1 MSEKKLAKVF
11 YSDLWGLRKDKYKCL
26 FENDVQ
32 TTKWQEIEP
41 VSPYHFFVPK
51 DFALQAEYERVWKV
65 TEIFKSFQ
73 IGLMTGQDEFFI
85 DSNPQALK
93 ARILAIFNKN
103 LNDETLKNLYNLKS
117 QAGEKT
123 IKARNSTI
131 FKQELICLYCYRPFD
146 IRYVYAEN
154 KFLWR
159 SVEELKKH
167 FIFNNI
173 ALVTTRIL
181 AKLPFNH
188 VFVSQY
194 PGDNTLIS
202 SQTKERNYFFPLY
215 LYPHEPHVGAD
226 YNLPLRGEEPLKTE
240 RLSNFTP
247 EFLQA
252 FSSNIGIHVGAGLVL
267 AQQEKATTRVAPT
280 PEEIFY
286 YIYAVL
292 YSPTYRKRYEEFLKI
307 DFPRIS
313 LPSNYDVFRELSDF
327 GKEIVE
333 LHLLKHPSLENT
345 EVGFPKS
352 GSNKVEKV
360 GYAEE
365 GQKVFINK
373 EQYFDGISKVVWEYQ
388 IGAYQVMEKYLKDR
402 KGRKLSLEEIN
413 HYMKVAKAIRLTIE
427 LQTKIDIIFK
437 NSQGC

>member
-51 DFALQAEYERVWKV
+51 DFALQAEYERFWKV

-188 VFVSQY
+188 VFVSRY

-215 LYPHEPHVGAD
+215 LYPDEPVGVIHE
-226 YNLPLRGEEPLKTE
+226 LPLQDKSKSTRNP
-240 RLSNFTP
+240 NFTS

-252 FSSNIGIHVGAGLVL
+252 IKVSLGI
-267 AQQEKATTRVAPT
+267 EPT
-280 PEEIFY
+280 SEEIFY

-307 DFPRIS
+307 DFPRVP
-313 LPSNYDVFRELSDF
+313 LPQNNQVFEKLSNL
-327 GKEIVE
+327 GKELVE
-333 LHLLKHPSLENT
+333 LHLLKHPDLENT

-360 GYAEE
+360 GYDEE
-365 GQKVFINK
+365 GQRVFINK
-373 EQYFDGISKVVWEYQ
+373 EQYFDGISKVVWKYR

-402 KGRKLSLEEIN
+402 KGRKLSLDEIN
-413 HYMKVAKAIRLTIE
+413 HYMKVAKAIQLTIE
-427 LQTKIDIIFK
+427 LQEKIDIIFK